1 MTHATAS
8 RYCSRNIESPSAAL
22 KERPSRL
29 SSNHSGRGY
38 DPVIAVGSIRSR
50 VTLSIDSSSA
60 GARGSP
66 HPKLTAPPRPAQD
79 AAHAKDLA
87 GLQRNGRAVAS
98 RRCATARPFRCRPAR
113 SFAWAPSCAGRGGA
127 VNFGCG
133 EPRAPAE
140 EESMLKVTRD
150 LMLPTAITGSYPRP
164 LWFDESLDGRSFKAA
179 LGDSMFRE
187 QYLDAVACVINAQ
200 EAAG

>member
-1 MTHATAS
+1 MSRPAASCALMTHATAS

-66 HPKLTAPPRPAQD
+66 HPKFTAPPRPAQD
-79 AAHAKDLA
+79 VALAKDLA
-87 GLQRNGRAVAS
+87 GLQRIRLAV
-98 RRCATARPFRCRPAR
+98 
-113 SFAWAPSCAGRGGA
+113 
-127 VNFGCG
+127 VH
-133 EPRAPAE
+133 
-140 EESMLKVTRD
+140 LRD
-150 LMLPTAITGSYPRP
+150 VPGHGKLR
-164 LWFDESLDGRSFKAA
+164 LDPV
-179 LGDSMFRE
+179 LH
-187 QYLDAVACVINAQ
+187 Q
-200 EAAG
+200 